1 MPTDSWIVGA
11 DGHDAVPRL
20 LYKVSAPCFQNI
32 ELLQRIKL

>member
-1 MPTDSWIVGA
+1 MPTDSWIVGT
-11 DGHDAVPRL
+11 DGRNAVLRP